1 MAHRRSVEYS
11 AAISTSAD
19 SETLILDDLLDFL
32 ESVGTEE
39 TEHTHGSLRS
49 HLRGTYDTL
58 AHWGCPEAVCR
69 AGLFHS
75 VYGTEMFQK
84 TTIPLDERS
93 AVQTRIGLESERLVH
108 LYALLRRA
116 SLYENLDRGWPY
128 AVALR
133 DDSSEPLS
141 REEFVG
147 LMTID
152 VANRLEQTHGPLGDA
167 DRTIYRKAIP
177 LLPQL
182 AVTDL
187 GTALAHSRPRLEG
200 LRALARRVPMLRRL
214 KRALVRRGS

>member
-1 MAHRRSVEYS
+1 VVPS
-11 AAISTSAD
+11 AGNSS
-19 SETLILDDLLDFL
+19 LVLDDLLDYL

-39 TEHTHGSLRS
+39 TEHTHGSLRA

-58 AHWGCPEAVCR
+58 ARWGCPEPVCT

-75 VYGTEMFQK
+75 VYGTEKFQK

-133 DDSSEPLS
+133 DDRSEPLS

-147 LMTID
+147 LITID
-152 VANRLEQTHGPLGDA
+152 IANRLEQTPGVLGEA
-167 DRTIYRKAIP
+167 DCTTYRKAIP
-177 LLPQL
+177 LLPHPAVIELGAVL
-182 AVTDL
+182 ARP
-187 GTALAHSRPRLEG
+187 RPRLEG
-200 LRALARRVPMLRRL
+200 VRNRVRRIPLLRRF
-214 KRALVRRGS
+214 KRALLHQTP